1 MSDTPPPSPSPLQT
15 GPLTVHGILTV
26 TDPEQPVVAFTSVNA
41 LGDWA
46 TGQDMVAPT
55 GILRDF
61 TVSKA
66 YAWRTRDAIISEG
79 SAILKSRT
87 SNFNQAVLGY
97 AVEGDGIAPGTVI
110 ASIESDSSI
119 TLSQPAML
127 TSDAA
132 TVRFSKDGDW
142 CEDTLYVG
150 HNGAGN
156 GTLGVLYPQPPKD
169 VALNARPGH
178 RTPNMKGIRS
188 HCIAGQTAPAIC
200 SGPDHG
206 PDNFAVLPDG
216 TVRATALVIRG
227 ESLER
232 LIERKVKEALFMAG
246 PLNPPRA

>member
-1 MSDTPPPSPSPLQT
+1 MSETPPPSPSPLQT

-46 TGQDMVAPT
+46 TGQDMVAPA

-66 YAWRTRDAIISEG
+66 YAWRTRDAVLVEG
-79 SAILKSRT
+79 SRT
-87 SNFNQAVLGY
+87 LESKTANFNAGVIGY
-97 AVEGDGIAPGTVI
+97 AVEGEGIAPGTVI
-110 ASIESDSSI
+110 ESVQSDI
-119 TLSQPAML
+119 KVTLNQPAL
-127 TSDAA
+127 ATSPAE
-132 TVRFSKDGDW
+132 TVRFSKEGDW
-142 CEDTLYVG
+142 CEDTGYWG

-156 GTLGVLYPQPPKD
+156 GNLGILYPQPPKD
-169 VALNARPGH
+169 VALSVRPGH

-188 HCIAGQTAPAIC
+188 HCITGQTAPAIC

-206 PDNFAVLPDG
+206 PDNFAVMPDG
-216 TVRATALVIRG
+216 TVQARALVIKG
-227 ESLER
+227 ESLEK

-246 PLNPPRA
+246 PLNLPRV